1 MGDTPS
7 RPAAASRGA
16 PTVGGTSLEAAL
28 AEIEEERAR
37 WANVP
42 PPGVHGPA
50 EIELKEVESDEAM
63 ARRLQSEED
72 AVRGTSRGPTQATPA
87 YYPRV
92 PYAQPVPF
100 GPNTAHAPGE
110 GRGFMD
116 DFTPGFLYGLGAPPP
131 APTYNPQ
138 PIRNGPGDF
147 ARPVPFGAPSIA
159 YGGVQVGVPVAA
171 HLVPRGVIPP
181 HLAQQPE
188 NDAALARRLQAEE
201 DAGGS
206 GFCMTGSQNNTQPPS
221 SRNNTHQPPLNLTS
235 YSDDASLA
243 AAMQAEENALAQTER
258 GARFNPY
265 AANPADD
272 ADAALARRLQSEE
285 DAAGAGDAP
294 NTSSVGR
301 NALNRSGSSGFCP
314 GCAKPVG
321 SFGAHVRTSFGRWHQ
336 PCFKCGGCRNPISTG
351 THSMKDGM
359 PYHTTCY
366 AERYHPRC
374 TVCCEKIPAEGNG
387 RVVRW
392 LTHPYWS
399 NATYCPKHE
408 HDGTKKCDGC
418 ERVESCDSGQE
429 GVSYAELPDGRFL
442 CLECASTAV
451 VDQTNDGQRMY
462 DAVCQFMADSGM
474 ALVKPGGQGGGG
486 TRFTENTTTAT
497 NLLWS
502 DRPPLHLVSQ
512 DALDAADG
520 KERWH
525 TGRTSRTRG
534 LCLFSE
540 HIIHTVQRT
549 PRWDQGFAGGL
560 FPVSFTERLIQKK
573 VGDTT
578 VNAVVVL
585 YGLPAIAFGAILAH
599 ECVHAYIR
607 IKGGFPK
614 LAPKGTSFP

>member
-1 MGDTPS
+1 M
-7 RPAAASRGA
+7 
-16 PTVGGTSLEAAL
+16 GGTSLEAAL

-147 ARPVPFGAPSIA
+147 ARPVPFGAPSVP

-235 YSDDASLA
+235 DSDDASLA

-272 ADAALARRLQSEE
+272 ADAALARRLQRRRRGRCGRRAEHFFRGPQCSEQIGLLWFLSRVRQ
-285 DAAGAGDAP
+285 ARRVLRGA
-294 NTSSVGR
+294 R
-301 NALNRSGSSGFCP
+301 
-314 GCAKPVG
+314 
-321 SFGAHVRTSFGRWHQ
+321 
-336 PCFKCGGCRNPISTG
+336 
-351 THSMKDGM
+351 KD
-359 PYHTTCY
+359 
-366 AERYHPRC
+366 
-374 TVCCEKIPAEGNG
+374 
-387 RVVRW
+387 VVRAVAPT
-392 LTHPYWS
+392 LLQMRRVPEPDFNRH
-399 NATYCPKHE
+399 AFHE
-408 HDGTKKCDGC
+408 GRRAVPHDVLRGT
-418 ERVESCDSGQE
+418 VPPAVH
-429 GVSYAELPDGRFL
+429 GVL
-442 CLECASTAV
+442 
-451 VDQTNDGQRMY
+451 
-462 DAVCQFMADSGM
+462 
-474 ALVKPGGQGGGG
+474 
-486 TRFTENTTTAT
+486 
-497 NLLWS
+497 
-502 DRPPLHLVSQ
+502 
-512 DALDAADG
+512 
-520 KERWH
+520 
-525 TGRTSRTRG
+525 
-534 LCLFSE
+534 
-540 HIIHTVQRT
+540 
-549 PRWDQGFAGGL
+549 
-560 FPVSFTERLIQKK
+560 
-573 VGDTT
+573 
-578 VNAVVVL
+578 
-585 YGLPAIAFGAILAH
+585 
-599 ECVHAYIR
+599 
-607 IKGGFPK
+607 
-614 LAPKGTSFP
+614 